1 MEQKF
6 KKATINGIQIP
17 VIVDNR
23 ALVEY
28 KREKGTNE
36 CTSLEDFLLI
46 TWYGIKSGARRS
58 GLEFKM
64 SFEDFIDYTS
74 EHDDYILIEDL
85 EEETSDFADD
95 KKKATT

>member
-1 MEQKF
+1 MENKF

-23 ALVEY
+23 ALVDY
-28 KREKGTNE
+28 KREKGTTE
-36 CTSLEDFLLI
+36 CTSLEDFLLV

-58 GLEFKM
+58 KMEFKM
-64 SFEDFIDYTS
+64 SFEEFIDYTS
-74 EHDDYILIEDL
+74 EHDDYIPVDAPEDKLIDPDE
-85 EEETSDFADD
+85 D